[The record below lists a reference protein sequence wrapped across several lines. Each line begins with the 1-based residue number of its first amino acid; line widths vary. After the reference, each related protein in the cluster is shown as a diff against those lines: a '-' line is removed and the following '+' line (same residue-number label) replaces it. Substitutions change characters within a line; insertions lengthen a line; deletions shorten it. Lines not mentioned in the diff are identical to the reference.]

1 MLESC
6 ACLSA
11 GSKDDLEDPSKSTL
25 QDYLKRV
32 NETQREGKSLMCP
45 AADGAGPAEP
55 MWQATTSAQLPSI
68 GTCNRGPSL
77 ACLLACAVALAAPTK
92 PAVRS
97 CKALGMQ
104 VRLSSSI
111 HWPVM

>member
-1 MLESC
+1 MLDCCVYSC
-6 ACLSA
+6 A

-32 NETQREGKSLMCP
+32 NETQREGKFLVYP

-55 MWQATTSAQLPSI
+55 VRQATPCVQLPSL
-68 GTCNRGPSL
+68 GTCNPTPSL
-77 ACLLACAVALAAPTK
+77 ACLLACAVALAAPTDL
-92 PAVRS
+92 AVRS

-104 VRLSSSI
+104 GRLSSI
-111 HWPVM
+111 GL